1 MWYIYEASYITC
13 TTCSTTL
20 HVKISKNLE
29 YSEHCV
35 PFFGTSQSTRNSHSL
50 ISCSIYNLESCFIS
64 ILHCA
69 PLHVHHRFAVR
80 TAVPRGQTAV
90 STSANC
96 TPFIPDPHF
105 PGHITSDPPTN
116 FFNSLDTHPYFSQS
130 RIFVPALL
138 SHTRH
143 TCSTATS

>member
-1 MWYIYEASYITC
+1 MYIITCIMWYIYEASYITC

-96 TPFIPDPHF
+96 TPRSSLILIFQD
-105 PGHITSDPPTN
+105 TSLPTPQ
-116 FFNSLDTHPYFSQS
+116 LTFSILLTLTL
-130 RIFVPALL
+130 IFLK
-138 SHTRH
+138 T
-143 TCSTATS
+143 

>member
-1 MWYIYEASYITC
+1 MYIITCIMWYIYEASYITC

-69 PLHVHHRFAVR
+69 PLHVHHRFAGVHLSKLH
-80 TAVPRGQTAV
+80 P
-90 STSANC
+90 
-96 TPFIPDPHF
+96 PFIPALILIFQD
-105 PGHITSDPPTN
+105 TSLPTPQ
-116 FFNSLDTHPYFSQS
+116 LTFSILLTLTL
-130 RIFVPALL
+130 IFLK
-138 SHTRH
+138 T
-143 TCSTATS
+143 